1 MDDLRKISYQ
11 VLKHSMGGGAGSKA
25 EGTQGELLLA
35 PGGREDIFEDG
46 SGNLLAP
53 PGQDSWGRGPQRVT
67 LEAPCKQSLFP
78 PTEGLSLQP
87 QGQEI
92 EPDIKRGE
100 CRQAETRRKSQR
112 GPPPQ
117 MQAPEGGG
125 QLLLPGWGWNGG
137 PGGLTSPKEGR

>member
-1 MDDLRKISYQ
+1 MGDLGKISYQ
-11 VLKHSMGGGAGSKA
+11 ALKHSMGGGAGSKA

-67 LEAPCKQSLFP
+67 PEAPCKQPLFP
-78 PTEGLSLQP
+78 PTEGLSRQP
-87 QGQEI
+87 QGQGI

-100 CRQAETRRKSQR
+100 
-112 GPPPQ
+112 
-117 MQAPEGGG
+117 
-125 QLLLPGWGWNGG
+125 
-137 PGGLTSPKEGR
+137 